1 MERKYLETHPWITFV
16 ADLRKA
22 NYSLWM
28 ALAEA
33 QSKCDHIAGVPLR
46 PREAAYLHRI
56 YMIKGLKATTAI
68 EGNTLTEEEI
78 SRYLDGK
85 LELPDA
91 QKYLVQEVEN
101 IKIACEGII
110 DKAVQGEPLP
120 INLETILYYN
130 RLVLEGLKLDKD
142 VVPGKIRDYSVG
154 VFLYRGAPAED
165 CEYLLEQLCDWL
177 NSEHFSEAALPPI
190 SLGLIKAILAHLY
203 LAWIHPFGDGNGRT
217 ARLIEYQLLIG
228 SGVPTPAAHLLSNH
242 YNLTR
247 EQYYRQLEY
256 ASQSGGEVLPFIEY
270 ALKGF
275 IDGLKEQ
282 LKIIKQQ
289 QWDVAWRNYV
299 HEKIKGSSP
308 AMERCRYLVLDL
320 SFHHDNEFVAI
331 SKLKEISSRVARAYS
346 NKPKAI
352 FYDLK
357 KLGKWDLVE
366 RKAHRVRAKKEKIL
380 AFLPD
385 RVSS

>member
-1 MERKYLETHPWITFV
+1 M
-16 ADLRKA
+16 
-22 NYSLWM
+22 
-28 ALAEA
+28 AEA

-46 PREAAYLHRI
+46 PREAAYLHRV

-85 LELPDA
+85 LELPDS
-91 QKYLVQEVEN
+91 QKYLTQEVEN

-110 DKAVQGEPLP
+110 DQAVQGEALPL
-120 INLETILYYN
+120 NLETIFYYN
-130 RLVLEGLKLDKD
+130 RLVLEGLKLNKD
-142 VVPGKIRDYSVG
+142 VVPGKIREYSVG

-165 CEYLLEQLCDWL
+165 CRYLLERLCEWL
-177 NSEHFSEAALPPI
+177 NSDQISETALPPI
-190 SLGLIKAILAHLY
+190 SSGLIKAILAHLY

-217 ARLIEYQLLIG
+217 ARLLEYQLLIG

-247 EQYYRQLEY
+247 DEYYRQLEY
-256 ASQSGGEVLPFIEY
+256 ASVSGGDVLPFIEY

-289 QWDVAWRNYV
+289 QWDVAWRNYI
-299 HEKIKGSSP
+299 HEKIKGSSS
-308 AMERCRYLVLDL
+308 ALERCRYLVLDL
-320 SFHHDNEFVAI
+320 SFNHDIEFVAI
-331 SKLKEISSRVARAYS
+331 SKLKEISPRVARAYAG
-346 NKPKAI
+346 KPKAI

-357 KLGKWDLVE
+357 KLEKWDLIE
-366 RKAHRVRAKKEKIL
+366 RKAHKVRAKKEKIL

-385 RVSS
+385 RASS

>member
-1 MERKYLETHPWITFV
+1 MRRKYLETHPWITFK

-22 NYSLWM
+22 DYTLWM

-46 PREAAYLHRI
+46 PREAAQLHRI
-56 YMIKGLKATTAI
+56 YMIKGVKATTAI

-78 SRYLDGK
+78 SQYLDGK
-85 LELPDA
+85 LKLPDS
-91 QKYLVQEVEN
+91 QKYLAQEVKN
-101 IKIACEGII
+101 IISACEGVV
-110 DKAVQGEPLP
+110 DKAVQGESLSL
-120 INLETILYYN
+120 NLETILYFN

-142 VVPGKIRDYSVG
+142 VAPGKVRTYSVG

-165 CEYLLEQLCDWL
+165 CQYLLEQLCDWL
-177 NSEHFSEAALPPI
+177 NSEHFSETILPPI

-217 ARLIEYQLLIG
+217 ARLIEYQLLVD
-228 SGVPTPAAHLLSNH
+228 SGMPTPAAHLLSNH

-247 EQYYRQLEY
+247 EEYYRQLEY

-282 LKIIKQQ
+282 LIIIKKQ

-320 SFHHDNEFVAI
+320 SLLYDNEFVSI
-331 SKLKEISSRVARAYS
+331 SELKDMSSRVTKAYF
-346 NKPKAI
+346 NKPKSI

-357 KLGKWDLVE
+357 KLVAWDLVE
-366 RKAHRVRAKKEKIL
+366 RQDQKVRAKKEKIL

-385 RVSS
+385 RASS